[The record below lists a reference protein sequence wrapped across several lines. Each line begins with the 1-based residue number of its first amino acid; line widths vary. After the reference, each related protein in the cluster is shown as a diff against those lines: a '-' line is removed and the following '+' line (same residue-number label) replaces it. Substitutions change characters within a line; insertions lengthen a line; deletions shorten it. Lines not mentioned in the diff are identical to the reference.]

1 MMYVQGRIS
10 RWLSSNLTKFKIWHH
25 KRGGCAYSIILTTQL
40 KANHIHVMHW
50 QRGFTVKEKIW
61 QFLKSQ
67 TDIVRSALAYL
78 LCVSGSNVAI
88 VDYSS
93 GSEKW
98 SAGSVQV
105 SAVARELRTSFATL
119 FCNSKRPQNNTA
131 KLNPLVPNGNLSTKQ
146 G

>member
-1 MMYVQGRIS
+1 M
-10 RWLSSNLTKFKIWHH
+10 
-25 KRGGCAYSIILTTQL
+25 
-40 KANHIHVMHW
+40 
-50 QRGFTVKEKIW
+50 
-61 QFLKSQ
+61 
-67 TDIVRSALAYL
+67 RSELAYL

>member
-1 MMYVQGRIS
+1 MYVQGRIS

-25 KRGGCAYSIILTTQL
+25 KREGCAYSIILTTQL

-67 TDIVRSALAYL
+67 TDIVRSELAYL
-78 LCVSGSNVAI
+78 LCVSGSNVAT

-93 GSEKW
+93 SSEKW

-105 SAVARELRTSFATL
+105 SAVARELRTRFATL
-119 FCNSKRPQNNTA
+119 FCNSMRPQNNTA